1 MIIIAF
7 LISFTNYKIMNVAGS
22 KQLLFCP
29 LNGSSYTT
37 THQDDKV
44 ANKCVHSLVSGFSHK
59 SDHMSVEP
67 TKDQTVATTH
77 QDDKVANKCVHSLV
91 SGFSH
96 KSDHTSGEPAKDQT
110 EAPQLYHRN
119 KGTWS
124 EPSSGCTQFCTWG

>member
-7 LISFTNYKIMNVAGS
+7 LTSFTYYKIMNVAGS
-22 KQLLFCP
+22 KQMLFCP
-29 LNGSSYTT
+29 LNGISYT
-37 THQDDKV
+37 
-44 ANKCVHSLVSGFSHK
+44 
-59 SDHMSVEP
+59 
-67 TKDQTVATTH
+67 TTH

-119 KGTWS
+119 TGTGS